1 MAAIA
6 SRRFSSRLFKPSS
19 SYLSCASFITHNRNP
34 NPRSSSNSIFSQQ
47 NPLDPN
53 SKILY
58 FVSASPLSD
67 PTTCLVPQTPSNPK
81 PINPHLGLIIRSYSY
96 STANKNHD
104 FMHHQL
110 QSPNPMNYTRSQSK
124 SRFFSEEPQQGQSPS
139 EYPSQNPNFKHQE
152 IEGPTVERDL
162 SALAKE
168 TRQVLEEMM
177 KKIYSLSRTVAL
189 LGLFQLGI
197 GAWITYITQASPIIE
212 VSMQNVVAFG
222 FPFALALILRRSLK
236 PMYFF
241 KKMEEQGRLQI
252 LTLTLQV
259 VKNLNALF
267 ARVHGVSLLCIA
279 GLSSGLLFHLLT
291 G

>member
-1 MAAIA
+1 MAAIV
-6 SRRFSSRLFKPSS
+6 SRRFSFRHLKPSS
-19 SYLSCASFITHNRNP
+19 SFIPHNRNP
-34 NPRSSSNSIFSQQ
+34 NPRSSSNTIFSQQ
-47 NPLDPN
+47 NPLNPN
-53 SKILY
+53 PKISY
-58 FVSASPLSD
+58 FISISFLSD
-67 PTTCLVPQTPSNPK
+67 PSPCLASASQSPL
-81 PINPHLGLIIRSYSY
+81 NPHLGLVLRSFSY

-104 FMHHQL
+104 FMHHRL
-110 QSPNPMNYTRSQSK
+110 QKPSLMNYTRSLSNP
-124 SRFFSEEPQQGQSPS
+124 RFFSEKPQQSQSPS

-177 KKIYSLSRTVAL
+177 KNIYSLSRTVAL
-189 LGLFQLGI
+189 LGLFQLGM

-212 VSMQNVVAFG
+212 VSIQNVVAFG
-222 FPFALALILRRSLK
+222 FPFALAFMLRRSLK

-259 VKNLNALF
+259 FKNLNALL

-279 GLSSGLLFHLLT
+279 GMSSGLLFHLLAR
-291 G
+291 

>member
-1 MAAIA
+1 MAAIV
-6 SRRFSSRLFKPSS
+6 SRRFSFRLLKPSS
-19 SYLSCASFITHNRNP
+19 SFIPHNRNP
-34 NPRSSSNSIFSQQ
+34 NPRSSSNSMFSQQ
-47 NPLDPN
+47 NPLNPN
-53 SKILY
+53 PKISY
-58 FVSASPLSD
+58 FISISLLSD
-67 PTTCLVPQTPSNPK
+67 PSTCLASASQSPL
-81 PINPHLGLIIRSYSY
+81 NPHLGLVLRSFSH

-104 FMHHQL
+104 FMHHRL
-110 QSPNPMNYTRSQSK
+110 QNPNLMNYTRSQSNP
-124 SRFFSEEPQQGQSPS
+124 RFFSEKPQQSQSPS

-177 KKIYSLSRTVAL
+177 KKIYSLSTTVAL
-189 LGLFQLGI
+189 LGLFQLGM

-212 VSMQNVVAFG
+212 VSIQNVVAFG
-222 FPFALALILRRSLK
+222 FPFALAFVLRRSLK

-279 GLSSGLLFHLLT
+279 GMSSGLLFHLLAR
-291 G
+291 